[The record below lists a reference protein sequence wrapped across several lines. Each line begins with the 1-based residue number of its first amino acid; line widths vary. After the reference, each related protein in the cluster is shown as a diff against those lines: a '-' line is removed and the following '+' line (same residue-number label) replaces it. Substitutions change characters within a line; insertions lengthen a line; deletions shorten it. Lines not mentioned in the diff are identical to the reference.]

1 MNNEEKIL
9 AVLEQMN
16 GRMDQIQGDLTSVKD
31 DLAHVKARLDY
42 DVDKRLDALA
52 EGQSVIEKRLDTL
65 DGTMGEVKKLAE
77 ETSDKVDVIHAVVTQ
92 HSKAITELKKAR

>member
-9 AVLEQMN
+9 ELLEKHGEMLAQM
-16 GRMDQIQGDLTSVKD
+16 QGDLTSVKD
-31 DLAHVKARLDY
+31 DLAHVKTRLDY

-52 EGQSVIEKRLDTL
+52 DGQSIIEKRLDTL
-65 DGTMGEVKKLAE
+65 EGTMGEVKKLAE

-92 HSKAITELKKAR
+92 HSKAITELKKA